1 MLPYL
6 ARSLGRLLLV
16 SGAEPKPGPR
26 VAVVGGGI
34 GGTSVAYF
42 LSKRLEGANIT
53 VVEMGEVGG
62 RLDIRLFQIAC
73 TRKIGLLILIV
84 E

>member
-1 MLPYL
+1 MLSPL
-6 ARSLGRLLLV
+6 LSSFGLLLLV

-53 VVEMGEVGG
+53 LIEMGEVGG
-62 RLDIRLFQIAC
+62 RLDIRLFQ
-73 TRKIGLLILIV
+73 
-84 E
+84 